1 MFKNK
6 RIVYNDRNLFIYK
19 QREIRLLKRKIKLIK
34 KKYSKKMT
42 IIQDK
47 IKKTKFRKR
56 DLKNL
61 AIGRGLSIVEGN
73 KKAKEEKTNSEEEKN
88 RLVKEIEEQ
97 IKKIT
102 KMNVFEYLR
111 YINGEKDEK
120 SEDSLSTKDEIE
132 EKLDNLEELIKNKEI
147 KYKKLKF

>member
-1 MFKNK
+1 MRPMDVQNK

-42 IIQDK
+42 IIRDK

-61 AIGRGLSIVEGN
+61 SKGRGLSIFEG
-73 KKAKEEKTNSEEEKN
+73 KKKQKKKKLIL
-88 RLVKEIEEQ
+88 RK
-97 IKKIT
+97 KKINWLKT
-102 KMNVFEYLR
+102 L
-111 YINGEKDEK
+111 
-120 SEDSLSTKDEIE
+120 
-132 EKLDNLEELIKNKEI
+132 KNK
-147 KYKKLKF
+147 LKRLLK